1 MDFSIF
7 PGWTGYVFWR
17 LGLVG
22 LWHRR
27 FNPHF
32 TRPERR
38 RPAARPVLTVVP
50 PKPIVPAEDLPAPS
64 AVGDESAR

>member
-22 LWHRR
+22 LWQRR
-27 FNPHF
+27 VNPRLP
-32 TRPERR
+32 RPVRAARR
-38 RPAARPVLTVVP
+38 AARGGAVPATATVLPMPAAPT
-50 PKPIVPAEDLPAPS
+50 EQ
-64 AVGDESAR
+64 